1 MGGTLPKPCIEG
13 DRVEI
18 GDLALGFLPIGGNI
32 DEITDTYKGHAC
44 QVHGLYLLPAKGD
57 QIMSSYYMCPVAIS
71 HGEETGGRE
80 GRGDDH

>member
-32 DEITDTYKGHAC
+32 DEITYTYKGHAC
-44 QVHGLYLLPAKGD
+44 QVHGLY
-57 QIMSSYYMCPVAIS
+57 V
-71 HGEETGGRE
+71 
-80 GRGDDH
+80 